1 MRGSTNGIA
10 DHLTQC
16 NGKVVAHAV
25 DDAEFG
31 IRDVAGDIL
40 PAGNRDQLIGRAVQ
54 DKAGGRDGGRLE

>member
-1 MRGSTNGIA
+1 MRGRTNGIA

-25 DDAEFG
+25 DDAQFG

-40 PAGNRDQLIGRAVQ
+40 PAGNRDQLIGRAV
-54 DKAGGRDGGRLE
+54 